1 MQTITHNRGVRI
13 AALLAACAIFA
24 PATASADPVA
34 DFYKGRTITFINP
47 FGASGSYGQMLRLL
61 AKHMPGHIP
70 GRPNG
75 VTQFMPG
82 GGGIKMTNYL
92 YNIAAKDGS
101 IVGLMYDNMPSA
113 QVLRP
118 DRGVKFDARKFGA
131 LGSFNRGEVGV
142 LALWK
147 KTGIAS
153 ISEAKKKLGS
163 LGSTGTGSAQY
174 MVPNVVNKV
183 LGTKFR
189 LVPGYKSTGE
199 LFLAI
204 EQGELSGVF
213 TNYVT
218 ILQSRPEWIRDDR
231 FYWLAQ
237 LGSERL
243 PELKD
248 VPLLDEI
255 AATKEDKAVFTFL
268 AKSRVPGKIVI
279 TPPGVPGDRLAA
291 LRAAFADTFRDKA
304 FRAEVT
310 KAGQT
315 MEPRSWQDAASVIAE
330 TVETPAPV
338 VKRVRD
344 LIRPKK

>member
-1 MQTITHNRGVRI
+1 MQTIRFGATRVAVLI
-13 AALLAACAIFA
+13 AACAAFV
-24 PATASADPVA
+24 PTAVSADPVA

-47 FGASGSYGQMLRLL
+47 FGAGGSYGQILRHL
-61 AKHMPGHIP
+61 AKYMPNHIP

-75 VTQFMPG
+75 VAQFMPG
-82 GGGIKMTNYL
+82 GGGIKMANYV
-92 YNIAAKDGS
+92 YNIAARDGS
-101 IVGLMYDNMPSA
+101 VIGLMYDNMPSA

-118 DRGVKFDARKFGA
+118 KRGVKFDARRFGT

-147 KTGIAS
+147 KSGIAS
-153 ISEAKKKLGS
+153 IADARRKVGS
-163 LGSTGTGSAQY
+163 LGATGTGSAQY

-213 TNYVT
+213 TNYTT
-218 ILQSRPEWIRDDR
+218 IRQQHPDWIRDDR
-231 FYWLAQ
+231 LYWLAQ

-255 AATKEDKAVFTFL
+255 AASKADKAVFAFL
-268 AKSRVPGKIVI
+268 AKSRIPGRIVI
-279 TPPGVPGDRLAA
+279 TPPGVPADRLAA
-291 LRAAFADTFRDKA
+291 LRKAFTDTFLDKD
-304 FRAEVT
+304 FRAAIT
-310 KAGQT
+310 KVGQS
-315 MEPRSWQDAASVIAE
+315 MNPRSWQDAAAVIAE
-330 TVETPAPV
+330 TVDTPLPV
-338 VKRVRD
+338 VERVRE